1 MGVPL
6 VFIHFR
12 LGFSVIKHP
21 AIGAFPIYGNHHFH
35 PIKTPFI
42 IIYHISI
49 VVTCFI
55 PFNVS
60 LIPLKPL
67 FFVGSPP
74 APPVLLHPFAVEFQG
89 TPGSSQSSRQRW
101 PTRAVSTNSQAW
113 LLKTS
118 GKIDGKMSIQ

>member
-12 LGFSVIKHP
+12 LGFSVINHP

-60 LIPLKPL
+60 LISLTQNYFSSSSCL
-67 FFVGSPP
+67 I
-74 APPVLLHPFAVEFQG
+74 PVYPH
-89 TPGSSQSSRQRW
+89 
-101 PTRAVSTNSQAW
+101 
-113 LLKTS
+113 
-118 GKIDGKMSIQ
+118 

>member
-12 LGFSVIKHP
+12 LGFSVINHP

-60 LIPLKPL
+60 LIPLKPS

-74 APPVLLHPFAVEFQG
+74 APPVLLHPFAVNANSKARPARRRA
-89 TPGSSQSSRQRW
+89 PGSAGPPGRYPRIPRLGS
-101 PTRAVSTNSQAW
+101 
-113 LLKTS
+113 
-118 GKIDGKMSIQ
+118 